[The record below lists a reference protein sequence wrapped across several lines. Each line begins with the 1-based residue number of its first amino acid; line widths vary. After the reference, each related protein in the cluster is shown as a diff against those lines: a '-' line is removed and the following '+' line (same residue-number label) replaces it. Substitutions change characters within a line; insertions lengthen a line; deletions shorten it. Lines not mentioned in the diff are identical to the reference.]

1 MRLPAAFGGTD
12 SAPRPLLCC
21 RLGGDTFDSFHP
33 ATEEKLH
40 SFARGMKAD
49 VDAAVEAAKV
59 AWANG
64 TGEWAQKTATE
75 RGVYVKKMCEG
86 ILANQE
92 MLAQIESADTGKTY
106 ADAFAGIG
114 GAAGE
119 GEHWADLGA
128 VLDAE
133 QDQPQPT
140 SIDGSTADGFR
151 VVMRRDPIGIV
162 GLISAW
168 NYPLNVAFRK
178 VAPALVAG
186 NCAILKPSELAGL
199 TCMFLGKLAT
209 DAGIPPG
216 VFSVIPGD
224 RDAGAAL
231 AANPAVMA
239 ISFTGSSATGSVNA
253 RLLACS
259 PACLTCCTICATCIS
274 RGMRQGS

>member
-1 MRLPAAFGGTD
+1 M
-12 SAPRPLLCC
+12 
-21 RLGGDTFDSFHP
+21 
-33 ATEEKLH
+33 
-40 SFARGMKAD
+40 
-49 VDAAVEAAKV
+49 
-59 AWANG
+59 
-64 TGEWAQKTATE
+64 
-75 RGVYVKKMCEG
+75 
-86 ILANQE
+86 
-92 MLAQIESADTGKTY
+92 
-106 ADAFAGIG
+106 
-114 GAAGE
+114 
-119 GEHWADLGA
+119 GA

-133 QDQPQPT
+133 QDKPQPT
-140 SIDGSTADGFR
+140 NIDGTSADGFK

-199 TCMFLGKLAT
+199 TCMFLGQLAT

-239 ISFTGSSATGSVNA
+239 ISFTGSSATGSVSGVKVYVLYHSHA
-253 RLLACS
+253 TLLRLDFC
-259 PACLTCCTICATCIS
+259 
-274 RGMRQGS
+274 

>member
-1 MRLPAAFGGTD
+1 MLWR
-12 SAPRPLLCC
+12 
-21 RLGGDTFDSFHP
+21 RLGGDTFDSIHP
-33 ATEEKLH
+33 ANEEKLH

-49 VDAAVEAAKV
+49 VDAAVAAANV

-64 TGEWAQKTATE
+64 TGAWAQKTATE
-75 RGVYVKKMCEG
+75 RGAYVRKMCEG

-92 MLAQIESADTGKTY
+92 MLAMIEAADTGKTY
-106 ADAFAGIG
+106 ADAFACIG
-114 GAAGE
+114 GAASE
-119 GEHWADLGA
+119 GMHWADLGA

-133 QDQPQPT
+133 QDKPQPT
-140 SIDGSTADGFR
+140 SIDGTSAPGFK

-199 TCMFLGKLAT
+199 TCMFLGQLAT

-239 ISFTGSSATGSVNA
+239 ISFTGSSATGSVRA
-253 RLLACS
+253 CALHLATLS
-259 PACLTCCTICATCIS
+259 VPRQLTGCC
-274 RGMRQGS
+274 RGSGYHPEHFRPRWCHLS